1 MKNRL
6 LKYIPAILTLV
17 FLLLAVS
24 TEYYFRQNDRLANV
38 ANHARQVL
46 ERKEQMLKNDLG
58 ELQTAIA
65 QKDGV
70 LQKYDSFSEF
80 EKDLKKDGFVLVAY
94 KQDSLLFWSDNS
106 FLIPEKSFLEE
117 ENSLV
122 VRLDDGFY
130 FMQKQ
135 KVDSIDLYGFLL
147 LKKIYPYQ
155 NKFLKNHFGP
165 DFFIPDSFDI
175 SLHPNVGAS
184 VSNSDGKF
192 LFSLSDDNAGM
203 GSRRGQKGVGLLY
216 LLAILSGLV
225 FFSILL
231 RQLKDLKLG
240 LSAFLVWGAGLVL
253 LRYFMLLWGFPAVF
267 SKFEIFSPVLFAS
280 SFFFPSLG
288 DFVINSFFLFVFVY
302 TYSRF
307 LVSNQFF
314 KPKSSYQVAG
324 WIYVHLILFYLL
336 YFTIE
341 DLFESLIF
349 DSSFSLQM
357 FVFQDNG
364 IYVFIGFAI
373 LIFLFYALGQIANL
387 LGQIA
392 RDHWNLKTYLLA
404 VIPVSIVLSLIFYY
418 FNSVKPDAVTLGF
431 PILMVF
437 VLGLINYQKDKG
449 GRYSLYVAL
458 LLGVSIFVTNR
469 INSFSSQKEKQDRQV
484 VAMNLSTEY
493 DPTSEFFLMEIQEKL
508 DQDSILKDLCKQPFR
523 NEPEIADYIQ
533 NKYFTGFWEQYHLQ
547 VTICSNI
554 DDLNIEP
561 DNQIRNC
568 FEFFEEMIVTTGE
581 PIPNS
586 NFYYLNEFDGMVS
599 YLGVISNP
607 SFASD
612 EVKIYLRLDSKF
624 GNEGLGY
631 PDLLL
636 DEKVDLRP
644 VSHEYSYGK
653 YQNGKLIASSGKFN
667 YFMSNAGFGESSADF
682 FWKQIDGYDH
692 LVYKFG
698 DNAVV
703 VSCPSVSWYDRGITI
718 PYVFVLF
725 YVFGFCIWMLE
736 KVSSKFRINLSF
748 KYRIQYSI
756 IGLLMLFFLLL
767 GGGTVYYNINQ
778 ANEANSRS
786 LQEKLLLVKREVIRD
801 LSGDSSQKSEVLTDQ
816 LRQLSNLIFADIH
829 LYDLSGKLIA
839 TSRPEIFEKKL
850 QGKRMNFAAY
860 DQLFFNERTHFI
872 HKEQIGKMS
881 YLSAYES
888 LVDEN
893 NETIAFVNLPYFLKS
908 KELEKEMFN
917 LILAGVN
924 LHVLMILLAIFLS
937 VIISN
942 KITYPLRLIQ
952 SRLKATRFGSYG
964 EQIEYT
970 KNDEIGSL
978 VKEYNQMLI
987 ELEES
992 ASRLAKSERESAWR
1006 EMAKQIAHEIK
1017 NPLTPMKLS
1026 IQFLQ
1031 KRFEDKTPNWE
1042 EHFNRVS
1049 KTLIEQINALSSI
1062 ATAFSNFAKM
1072 PAAKNEN
1079 LNLVE
1084 ILEHTVDL
1092 FKNDDFDLKLDLNS
1106 IENASVFV
1114 DKEQFVRVFVNLI
1127 NNAIQSIPEENL
1139 AQVVIELENI
1149 NSDYQ
1154 VSVIDNGSGI
1164 NPEIKEKLFSPNF
1177 TTKSSGMGLGLSIVK
1192 NIVENANGSIWVESE
1207 RHIGSCFIVRI
1218 PKRKEI

>member
-1 MKNRL
+1 MKNKF
-6 LKYIPAILTLV
+6 LKYIPAILALV

-24 TEYYFRQNDRLANV
+24 TEYYFRQNDRLAKV
-38 ANHARQVL
+38 AGHTQQVF
-46 ERKEQMLKNDLG
+46 EKKEKLLKKDLG
-58 ELQTAIA
+58 ELQSAVSG
-65 QKDGV
+65 QNGV
-70 LQKYDSFSEF
+70 LLKYNNFSEF
-80 EKDLKKDGFVLVAY
+80 EKDLKKDGFVLLGY

-106 FLIPEKSFLEE
+106 FLIPKKKFLDK

-122 VRLDDGFY
+122 VRLEDGFY

-135 KVDSIDLYGFLL
+135 KMDSIDLYGFLL

-165 DFFIPDSFDI
+165 DFIIPASFEI
-175 SLHPNVGAS
+175 SQNSKIGAPVYNPN
-184 VSNSDGKF
+184 GKF
-192 LFSLSDDNAGM
+192 LFSLLDTNDGFGA
-203 GSRRGQKGVGLLY
+203 RRGQNGVGVLY
-216 LLAILSGLV
+216 LLAILSGL
-225 FFSILL
+225 FFISVLL
-231 RQLKDLKLG
+231 RGLKDLKLG
-240 LSAFLVWGAGLVL
+240 LSAFLVWGVSLVL
-253 LRYFMLLWGFPAVF
+253 IRYFMLLWGFPSVF
-267 SKFEIFSPVLFAS
+267 SDLEIFSPVLFAS

-307 LVSNQFF
+307 LLKNQFF
-314 KPKSSYQVAG
+314 KPQKPYQVAA
-324 WIYVHLILFYLL
+324 WIFVHLIFFYLL
-336 YFTIE
+336 YFVVE
-341 DLFESLIF
+341 NQFESLIL

-364 IYVFIGFAI
+364 FFVFVGFTI
-373 LIFLFYALGQIANL
+373 LIFLFYTLGQIANL
-387 LGQIA
+387 LGIIA
-392 RDHWNLKTYLLA
+392 RDCWTLKMYLIA
-404 VIPVSIVLSLIFYY
+404 VIPMSIVLSSIIY
-418 FNSVKPDAVTLGF
+418 FWNPAKTDIINWLF
-431 PILMVF
+431 PILLVL
-437 VLGLINYQKDKG
+437 VLGLLNYQKEKE
-449 GRYSLYVAL
+449 GRYSLYVIL

-469 INSFSSQKEKQDRQV
+469 INFFSSQKEKQDRQV
-484 VAMNLSTEY
+484 AAMNLSTEY
-493 DPTSEFFLMEIQEKL
+493 DPTSETFLLEIQNKL
-508 DQDSILKDLCKQPFR
+508 DQDSILKDLCKRPFR
-523 NEPEIADYIQ
+523 KEYEIADYIQ

-547 VTICSNI
+547 VTICSST

-561 DNQIRNC
+561 DDQIRNC
-568 FEFFEEMIVTTGE
+568 FEFFEEMILTTGE

-607 SFASD
+607 THRLN
-612 EVKIYLRLDSKF
+612 EVKIYLRLDSKI
-624 GNEGLGY
+624 GDEGLGY

-636 DEKVDLRP
+636 DERVDLRP
-644 VSHEYSYGK
+644 VSNDYSYGK

-667 YFMSNAGFGESSADF
+667 YFMSDSGFGKNSANL
-682 FWKQIDGYDH
+682 FWKQIDEYDH
-692 LVYKFG
+692 LIYKF
-698 DNAVV
+698 DNNAVV
-703 VSCPSVSWYDRGITI
+703 LSCPSVSWYNKVITI
-718 PYVFVLF
+718 PYVFLLF
-725 YVFGFCIWMLE
+725 YVFGFLIWIFE
-736 KVSSKFRINLSF
+736 KISSKFRINLSF

-778 ANEANSRS
+778 ASESNNKN
-786 LQEKLLLVKREVIRD
+786 LQEKLQLVKREVIGT
-801 LSGDSSQKSEVLTDQ
+801 LSDNNSKQKGVITDQ

-829 LYDLSGKLIA
+829 LYNLSGKLIA
-839 TSRPEIFEKKL
+839 TSRPEIFEEKL
-850 QGKRMNFAAY
+850 QEERMNFAAY
-860 DQLFFNERTHFI
+860 YQLFFKERTHFI
-872 HKEQIGKMS
+872 HKEQIGEMS
-881 YLSAYES
+881 YLSAYET

-893 NETIAFVNLPYFLKS
+893 NEIIAFVNLPYFLKS
-908 KELEKEMFN
+908 RELEKEMFN

-952 SRLKATRFGSYG
+952 NRLKATRFGSYG
-964 EQIEYT
+964 EQIEYS

-1031 KRFEDKTPNWE
+1031 KRYEEKTPNWE

-1072 PAAKNEN
+1072 PSAKNEI

-1084 ILEHTVDL
+1084 ILEHTIDL

-1106 IENASVFV
+1106 IEKAAVFV
-1114 DKEQFVRVFVNLI
+1114 DREQFVRVFVNLI
-1127 NNAIQSIPEENL
+1127 NNAIQSIPEETP
-1139 AQVVIELENI
+1139 AQVVIELEELD
-1149 NSDYQ
+1149 SYYQ
-1154 VSVIDNGSGI
+1154 ISVIDNGSGI

-1192 NIVENANGSIWVESE
+1192 NIVKNAKGSIWVESE
-1207 RHIGSCFIVRI
+1207 RNIGSCFIVQI
-1218 PKRKEI
+1218 PKLKEI

>member
-1 MKNRL
+1 MKNKL
-6 LKYIPAILTLV
+6 LKYIPAVLALV

-24 TEYYFRQNDRLANV
+24 TEYYFRQNDRLSKV
-38 ANHARQVL
+38 AAQVG
-46 ERKEQMLKNDLG
+46 KVIEQKCELLNKDLN
-58 ELQTAIA
+58 ELQSAITK
-65 QKDGV
+65 KDGA
-70 LQKYDSFSEF
+70 LQKYNDFSEF
-80 EKDLKKDGFVLVAY
+80 EKDLKKDGFVLLAY

-106 FLIPEKSFLEE
+106 FPIPEKSFLDEE
-117 ENSLV
+117 KSLM
-122 VRLDDGFY
+122 VRVDNGFY
-130 FMQKQ
+130 FVRKQ

-165 DFFIPDSFDI
+165 DFLIPASFQV
-175 SLHPNVGAS
+175 SLDPNVGAS
-184 VSNSDGKF
+184 VTTSDGRY
-192 LFSLSDDNAGM
+192 LFSLSDENTGFNT
-203 GSRRGQKGVGLLY
+203 RRGQKGVGFLY
-216 LLAILSGLV
+216 LLAILAALV
-225 FFSILL
+225 FVSVLL
-231 RQLKDLKLG
+231 RRLKDLKLG
-240 LSAFLVWGAGLVL
+240 ISAFLIWGAGLVL
-253 LRYFMLLWGFPAVF
+253 IRYLMLLWGFPAVF
-267 SKFEIFSPVLFAS
+267 SNLEIFSPVLFAT

-302 TYSRF
+302 TYSQY
-307 LVSNQFF
+307 LINNQFF
-314 KPKSSYQVAG
+314 KPKSSLQVIA
-324 WIYVHLILFYLL
+324 WVSVHLLLFYFL
-336 YFTIE
+336 YFISI

-373 LIFLFYALGQIANL
+373 VVLLFYALGQIANL
-387 LGQIA
+387 VGAIA
-392 RDHWNLKTYLLA
+392 RDYWSLKTYLL
-404 VIPVSIVLSLIFYY
+404 VIFPTSLVFSSVLY
-418 FNSVKPDAVTLGF
+418 FLHPAKADLTVLLF
-431 PILMVF
+431 PILF
-437 VLGLINYQKDKG
+437 VLVLGFINYQNEKG
-449 GRYSLYVAL
+449 GRYSLYVVL

-469 INSFSSQKEKQDRQV
+469 INVFSSKKEKQDRQV

-493 DPTSEFFLMEIQEKL
+493 DPTSETFLLEIQEKL
-508 DQDSILKDLCKQPFR
+508 DQDSILKDLCKRPFR
-523 NEPEIADYIQ
+523 NEPEIEDYIQ

-547 VTICSNI
+547 ITICNTV

-568 FEFFEEMIVTTGE
+568 FEFFQEMILTNGE

-612 EVKIYLRLDSKF
+612 EVKIYLRLDSKV
-624 GNEGLGY
+624 GDEGLGY
-631 PDLLL
+631 PELLL

-644 VSHEYSYGK
+644 ESHEYSYGK
-653 YQNGKLIASSGKFN
+653 YQNGKLITSSGKFN
-667 YFMSNAGFGESSADF
+667 YFMSNVAFGTSDADF
-682 FWKQIDGYDH
+682 FWKQMDSYDH
-692 LVYKFG
+692 LVYKF
-698 DNAVV
+698 DNNAVV
-703 VSCPSVSWYDRGITI
+703 VSCPSISWYNKGITA

-736 KVSSKFRINLSF
+736 KLTSKFVINLSF

-756 IGLLMLFFLLL
+756 IALLMLFFLLL

-778 ANEANSRS
+778 ANEANSRN
-786 LQEKLLLVKREVIRD
+786 LQEKLLLVKREVIQD
-801 LSGDSSQKSEVLTDQ
+801 LTIKNSKGADDLTEQ

-829 LYDLSGKLIA
+829 LYDLSGELIA

-850 QGKRMNFAAY
+850 QGERMNFAAY
-860 DQLFFNERTHFI
+860 YQLFFNGRTHFI
-872 HKEQIGKMS
+872 HREQIGKLS

-917 LILAGVN
+917 LILAGIN

-952 SRLKATRFGSYG
+952 NRLKATRFGSYG
-964 EQIEYT
+964 EQIEYA

-978 VKEYNQMLI
+978 VKEYNQMLL

-1031 KRFEDKTPNWE
+1031 KRFEEKTPNWE
-1042 EHFNRVS
+1042 VHFNRVS

-1072 PAAKNEN
+1072 PVAKNEN
-1079 LNLVE
+1079 LNLVR

-1106 IENASVFV
+1106 IEQANVFV
-1114 DKEQFVRVFVNLI
+1114 DREQFVRVFVNLI
-1127 NNAIQSIPEENL
+1127 NNAIQAIPEGNV
-1139 AQVVIELENI
+1139 AQVVIELEEMD
-1149 NSDYQ
+1149 SDFQ
-1154 VSVIDNGSGI
+1154 VCVIDNGSGI

-1192 NIVENANGSIWVESE
+1192 NIIENANGSIWVESE

-1218 PKRKEI
+1218 PKKKEV

>member
-1 MKNRL
+1 MKNKL
-6 LKYIPAILTLV
+6 LKYIPAILSLV
-17 FLLLAVS
+17 FILLAVS
-24 TEYYFRQNDRLANV
+24 TEYYFKQNDRLTKV
-38 ANHARQVL
+38 AGHAQQVF
-46 ERKEQMLKNDLG
+46 EKKEKLLKKDLG
-58 ELQTAIA
+58 ELRIA
-65 QKDGV
+65 VTGQDGE
-70 LQKYDSFSEF
+70 LNNYNNFSDF
-80 EKDLKKDGFVLVAY
+80 EKDLKKDGFVLLAY

-106 FLIPEKSFLEE
+106 FLIPEKDFLEK

-130 FMQKQ
+130 YKQKQ
-135 KVDSIDLYGFLL
+135 KLDSIDLYGFVL

-165 DFFIPDSFDI
+165 DFSIPASFDI
-175 SLHPNVGAS
+175 SLNSKEGAPVYNPNGEY
-184 VSNSDGKF
+184 
-192 LFSLSDDNAGM
+192 LFSLSDTNM
-203 GSRRGQKGVGLLY
+203 GFGARRGQNGVGLLY
-216 LLAILSGLV
+216 LFAILSAL
-225 FFSILL
+225 FFISILL
-231 RQLKDLKLG
+231 RQLKNLKFG
-240 LSAFLVWGAGLVL
+240 VSAFLVWGVSLVL
-253 LRYFMLLWGFPAVF
+253 IRYFMLLWGIPDVF
-267 SKFEIFSPVLFAS
+267 SNLEIFSPVLFAS

-307 LVSNQFF
+307 LKRNQFF
-314 KPKSSYQVAG
+314 NPQKSSHTAV
-324 WIYVHLILFYLL
+324 WIALHLIFLYLL
-336 YFTIE
+336 YFAIE
-341 DLFESLIF
+341 NQFESLIL

-364 IYVFIGFAI
+364 IYVFVGFTI
-373 LIFLFYALGQIANL
+373 LIFLFYTLGQIANL
-387 LGQIA
+387 LGAIA
-392 RDHWNLKTYLLA
+392 KGNWNLKTFLIV
-404 VIPVSIVLSLIFYY
+404 VIPISVIFSSAIYFWNPVKVDIVNWL
-418 FNSVKPDAVTLGF
+418 F
-431 PILMVF
+431 PILLILL
-437 VLGLINYQKDKG
+437 LGLINYQKEKG
-449 GRYSLYVAL
+449 GRYSLYVIL

-469 INSFSSQKEKQDRQV
+469 INSFSREKEKQDRQV
-484 VAMNLSTEY
+484 AAMNLSTEY
-493 DPTSEFFLMEIQEKL
+493 DATSETFLLEIQDQL
-508 DQDSILKDLCKQPFR
+508 DQDSILKELCKQPFR
-523 NEPEIADYIQ
+523 NETEITDYIQ

-547 VTICSNI
+547 VTICNSI

-561 DNQIRNC
+561 DDQIRNC

-607 SFASD
+607 TNRLN
-612 EVKIYLRLDSKF
+612 EVKIYLRLDSKV
-624 GNEGLGY
+624 GDEGLGY

-644 VSHEYSYGK
+644 VSNDYSYGK

-667 YFMSNAGFGESSADF
+667 YYMSDSGFGLNSANF
-682 FWKQIDGYDH
+682 FWKQIDNYDH
-692 LVYKFG
+692 LVYKF
-698 DNAVV
+698 DNNAVV
-703 VSCPSVSWYDRGITI
+703 VSCPSVSLYDKVITI

-725 YVFGFCIWMLE
+725 YVFGFLIWILE
-736 KVSSKFRINLSF
+736 KISFKFQINLSF

-767 GGGTVYYNINQ
+767 GGGSVYYNINQ
-778 ANEANSRS
+778 ANASNNRN
-786 LQEKLLLVKREVIRD
+786 LQEKLQLVKREV
-801 LSGDSSQKSEVLTDQ
+801 LGTMSSGDSKQRELKTDQ

-829 LYDLSGKLIA
+829 LYDLSGELIA
-839 TSRPEIFEKKL
+839 TSRPEIFDEKL
-850 QGKRMNFAAY
+850 QEERMNFAAY
-860 DQLFFNERTHFI
+860 YQLSLQGRTHFI
-872 HKEQIGKMS
+872 HKEQIGEMS
-881 YLSAYES
+881 YLSAYET

-908 KELEKEMFN
+908 RELEKEMFN
-917 LILAGVN
+917 LVLAGVN

-952 SRLKATRFGSYG
+952 NRLKATRFGSYG
-964 EQIEYT
+964 EQIEYS

-978 VKEYNQMLI
+978 VKEYNQMLV

-1031 KRFEDKTPNWE
+1031 KRYEDKTPNWE

-1072 PAAKNEN
+1072 PVAKNQN

-1092 FKNDDFDLKLDLNS
+1092 FKNDDFGLKLDLNS
-1106 IENASVFV
+1106 IENANVFV

-1127 NNAIQSIPEENL
+1127 NNAIQAIPEETP
-1139 AQVVIELENI
+1139 AQVVIELEELD
-1149 NSDYQ
+1149 SDYQ

-1164 NPEIKEKLFSPNF
+1164 NPDIKEKLFSPNF

-1218 PKRKEI
+1218 PKRKES